1 MKARSTFL
9 AALAIGGI
17 VLASGCISGP
27 PVDTNPT
34 SLPLGPTMV
43 TQNVTFV
50 SEIRGTVM
58 GSNPLYFNPAD
69 GLADGLE
76 RHLVEGAE
84 GVTYNNDK
92 FDVTANANHV
102 VITLNYQGQTVDNP
116 VQPTSVPDL
125 DLEIYDVEGNMVSDA
140 SSTSGAVP
148 ERFEKNIDSNMKP
161 GAWTARVIGFLGA
174 NVDYVLEVKITK
186 SEMVATRMPGW

>member
-27 PVDTNPT
+27 PVDTNQTTLPT
-34 SLPLGPTMV
+34 APAMV
-43 TQNVTFV
+43 LTNVTVV

-84 GVTYNNDK
+84 GVTYNSDK
-92 FDVTANANHV
+92 VDVPENAKHI

-116 VQPTSVPDL
+116 VVPTSMPDL
-125 DLEIYDVEGNMVSDA
+125 DLEIYNADGKLISDA
-140 SSTSGAVP
+140 SSTTGAIP
-148 ERFEKNIDSNMKP
+148 EVFEKNIGGDAMP

-174 NVDYVLEVKITK
+174 NVDYALEIKMTK
-186 SEMVATRMPGW
+186 SEMVAAQGPGA